1 MPPISDLVRD
11 SKLETKFGLGYT
23 QHIYHVSGDNPRQRK
38 MRIEERWE
46 RGRNLGTG
54 SFGTVWLEKLVTE
67 NGEKKYRALKEI
79 RKGVQLPKAIDY
91 RRELEAIAK
100 FSHQKVRESSIFV
113 ILLYFHFPS
122 LRFSSCINYRKLTG
136 KNSMKCAL

>member
-1 MPPISDLVRD
+1 
-11 SKLETKFGLGYT
+11 
-23 QHIYHVSGDNPRQRK
+23 

-67 NGEKKYRALKEI
+67 NGEEKHRALKEI

-91 RRELEAIAK
+91 SRELEAIAK
-100 FSHQKVRESSIFV
+100 FSHQKVRESSISV
-113 ILLYFHFPS
+113 LYFHFPS

-136 KNSMKCAL
+136 ENSMKCAL